1 MLISEFYVNRR
12 ERRVVRTE
20 CDQRTFTVRPRESAL
35 RIYVF
40 VSCLAVS
47 VTLFVF
53 SAMLHVIR
61 NEIAADL
68 YLLTQLL
75 IASLQNLAIFALWSQ
90 LYGERGERI
99 STHLNL
105 CLFFGSKLAFW
116 FMLCVSML
124 TNVTL
129 EDTLSYLSAL
139 DWNFKTVF
147 DLGATI
153 VLGKMEFDVG
163 ILMLTYHLEWG
174 RRGLVVANKM
184 YHCLASSNHKLTF

>member
-1 MLISEFYVNRR
+1 MKSTIISEFYYKP
-12 ERRVVRTE
+12 RVVRTE
-20 CDQRTFTVRPRESAL
+20 CDQRTFTVRPRESAM

-47 VTLFVF
+47 VALFVF
-53 SAMLHVIR
+53 SAMLHVIH

-68 YLLTQLL
+68 YLLMQLL
-75 IASLQNLAIFALWSQ
+75 IASLQDLAIFALWPQ
-90 LYGERGERI
+90 LYTERGERI

-105 CLFFGSKLAFW
+105 CLFFASKLAFW
-116 FMLCVSML
+116 FMLCVSTL

-139 DWNFKTVF
+139 DWSFKTAV
-147 DLGATI
+147 DLGVTI

-184 YHCLASSNHKLTF
+184 HPVTIV

>member
-1 MLISEFYVNRR
+1 MLISEFYVKRR

-20 CDQRTFTVRPRESAL
+20 CDQQTFTVRPRESAL

-53 SAMLHVIR
+53 SAMLHVIH
-61 NEIAADL
+61 NEIAADF

-90 LYGERGERI
+90 LYTERGERI

-184 YHCLASSNHKLTF
+184 YPVTIV